1 MKNLIVL
8 IATILIPMCTFA
20 QTNAVTTFY
29 EKYQDV
35 EDAVQVEFT
44 GWLTKKMVEY
54 SDDEDVRRALKDV
67 TGLRILVLEKA
78 NDAMR
83 ADFKTL
89 RNTIPRGNYEPLLKV
104 REGKH
109 TIVEFLIKESNG
121 IVDDVLLM
129 VHDEEELVLLNLTG
143 KFNLRDLD
151 KIDLDMDID
160 GINHFDK
167 LKGKEDKNSGGKKS
181 LIGA

>member
-8 IATILIPMCTFA
+8 IATILIPMCTFS
-20 QTNAVTTFY
+20 QTDAVTTFY
-29 EKYQDV
+29 EKYSEV

-44 GWLTKKMVEY
+44 GWISKKIVEF
-54 SDDEDVRRALKDV
+54 SDDEDVKRALKDV

-78 NDAMR
+78 NEAMR

-89 RNTIPRGNYEPLLKV
+89 RRDIPRGNYEPLLKV

-109 TIVEFLIKESNG
+109 TTVEFLIKEANG

-129 VHDEEELVLLNLTG
+129 VNDGDELVLLNLTG
-143 KFNLRDLD
+143 KFNLKDLD
-151 KIDLDMDID
+151 KINLDMDID

-167 LKGKEDKNSGGKKS
+167 LKKEDKNRGGEKRV
-181 LIGA
+181 IGA

>member
-20 QTNAVTTFY
+20 QTDAVTTFY

-44 GWLTKKMVEY
+44 GWLTKKIVQY
-54 SDDEDVRRALKDV
+54 SDDEDVKRALKDV
-67 TGLRILVLEKA
+67 TGLRILVLEEA
-78 NDAMR
+78 NAAMK

-109 TIVEFLIKESNG
+109 TTVEFLIKEANG

-129 VHDEEELVLLNLTG
+129 VHDDEELVLLNLTG

-167 LKGKEDKNSGGKKS
+167 LKKEDKNKGGKKRV
-181 LIGA
+181 IGA

>member
-1 MKNLIVL
+1 M
-8 IATILIPMCTFA
+8 FA
-20 QTNAVTTFY
+20 QTDAVTTFY
-29 EKYQDV
+29 EKYSEV

-44 GWLTKKMVEY
+44 GWITKKIVQY
-54 SDDEDVRRALKDV
+54 SDDEDVKRALKDV
-67 TGLRILVLEKA
+67 TGLRVLVLEKA

-89 RNTIPRGNYEPLLKV
+89 RNDIPRNNYEALLKV

-109 TIVEFLIKESNG
+109 TTVEFLIKEANG

-167 LKGKEDKNSGGKKS
+167 LKKKDKNSGGKQRV
-181 LIGA
+181 IGA